1 VDILAK
7 IRGNRCQKYL
17 GLPQTREGSM
27 KQGGSVIQPIL
38 MVLFVVVGV
47 VWLVGALNAGNL
59 IWWLPVQPT
68 FAPSRIV
75 VRNRGETINLQPGTE
90 GFTEL
95 QEGLQASLSSFDN
108 ADLVPLGLS
117 EETLRRYNEEELV
130 VEVYYPRNIRFN
142 TIARMER
149 VNQLLI
155 PIEGTHAGNRH
166 VFIGYNGRW
175 LAGALVMSDDQPL
188 HDALRGLGYE

>member
-1 VDILAK
+1 
-7 IRGNRCQKYL
+7 
-17 GLPQTREGSM
+17 
-27 KQGGSVIQPIL
+27 
-38 MVLFVVVGV
+38 
-47 VWLVGALNAGNL
+47 VGALNAGNL

-75 VRNRGETINLQPGTE
+75 VRNRGETINFQPGME

-108 ADLVPLGLS
+108 ADLVPVGLS
-117 EETLRRYNEEELV
+117 EETLRRYHEEELV

-155 PIEGTHAGNRH
+155 PIEGSHAGNRY

-188 HDALRGLGYE
+188 HDALRELGYE